1 MKGLMKGL
9 IYSFLIGATNIEF
22 KLDRIT
28 LLYMSSY
35 YVCQTDLK
43 YIYIELLIIYYKLIF
58 ALIFKLC
65 VPSLL

>member
-58 ALIFKLC
+58 TLIFKLC

>member
-28 LLYMSSY
+28 LLYISSY